1 MGDCFFCKMAKG
13 EIPTNTVYEDGDVR
27 VILDINPVNPGH
39 CLVIPKT
46 HAANIY
52 EIKPDVLSKA
62 MAVAQK
68 TALKVKKATDCDG
81 INILQNNEEA
91 AGQTVFHFHIHVM
104 PRYKGDKAFN
114 YKTITMTDDEFKE
127 IKNKIKMSG
136 VYEI

>member
-1 MGDCFFCKMAKG
+1 MGNCFFCKMANG
-13 EIPTNTVYEDGDVR
+13 EIPTNTVYEDDDVR

-52 EIKPDVLSKA
+52 EIEPEILSKA

-68 TALKVKKATDCDG
+68 VAVKVKKATGCDG

-91 AGQTVFHFHIHVM
+91 AGQTVFHFHIHII
-104 PRYKGDKAFN
+104 PRKKDDKAFT
-114 YKTITMTDDEFKE
+114 YKTISMKDEEFVD
-127 IKNKIKMSG
+127 IKNKIIEG
-136 VYEI
+136 E